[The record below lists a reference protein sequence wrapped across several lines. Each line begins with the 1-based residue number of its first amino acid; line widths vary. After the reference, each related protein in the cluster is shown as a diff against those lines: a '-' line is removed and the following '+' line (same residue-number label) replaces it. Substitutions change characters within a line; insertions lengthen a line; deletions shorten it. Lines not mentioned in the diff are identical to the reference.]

1 METNSSYSSLLFPI
15 NDSLILN
22 VSLVVIKT
30 VVLQS
35 GYLLEHIFHDVMIIL
50 LFNITGPTLVQL
62 PPY

>member
-15 NDSLILN
+15 NDSLISN
-22 VSLVVIKT
+22 VSLVIET